1 MAQIHFQHL
10 NVNFDWGCRWVG
22 DRWLKLWTQKLVFWK
37 LCPCQSNQTDWCK
50 ESTAIC
56 PLQVDI
62 WRIYDFWLNLKH
74 ISKDLTIAKWLKPF
88 NYFVWGRVYRTLPG
102 VAIILIIFDWIWG
115 TRFQRSGKAHSRS
128 RLMVR
133 TLIEFGLCNFN
144 CSPQAN
150 IFGIY
155 DFERIWLHF
164 FKPKI
169 P

>member
-1 MAQIHFQHL
+1 MAQSHFQHL
-10 NVNFDWGCRWVG
+10 NVNFDWGC
-22 DRWLKLWTQKLVFWK
+22 RWLKLWTQKLVFWK
-37 LCPCQSNQTDWCK
+37 LCPCQSNQTDRCK

-115 TRFQRSGKAHSRS
+115 THFQRSGKAHSRS

-133 TLIEFGLCNFN
+133 TLIEFGLWNFN